1 MMITRVTKVVNPRVR
16 MSRPR
21 HARSVA
27 NRRRHTSS
35 SNPAHMLT
43 LGFVNPKRKK
53 VSMAKTRKR
62 RRASRPRHASAVN
75 RRHRT
80 SNPRHR
86 RRTSAHRRRS
96 NPIRRTVRRR
106 HNPTGGTMMK
116 IVENT
121 AAALVG
127 LGTNNLAMGML
138 PASVTSGGG
147 IMPVL
152 ASAAIAFGSGWLVS
166 KWDKDLGLFVGIGSM
181 MAAGQLA
188 INTYVPSIGSTI
200 GLSGYRGMG
209 DFVNGKFAVPENP
222 VMRGNPQ
229 AGGPMGGGVL
239 SGAYP
244 APYSIAA

>member
-1 MMITRVTKVVNPRVR
+1 
-16 MSRPR
+16 
-21 HARSVA
+21 
-27 NRRRHTSS
+27 
-35 SNPAHMLT
+35 
-43 LGFVNPKRKK
+43 
-53 VSMAKTRKR
+53 
-62 RRASRPRHASAVN
+62 
-75 RRHRT
+75 
-80 SNPRHR
+80 
-86 RRTSAHRRRS
+86 
-96 NPIRRTVRRR
+96 
-106 HNPTGGTMMK
+106 MK

-138 PASVTSGGG
+138 PASLTTGGG
-147 IMPVL
+147 VTAVA
-152 ASAAIAFGSGWLVS
+152 ASAAIAFVSGWLVS

-188 INTYVPSIGSTI
+188 INTWAPSIGSTI
-200 GLSGYRGMG
+200 GLSGFGRGMG
-209 DFVNGKFAVPENP
+209 DFVNGRFAVPENP